1 MADKDNKQNQN
12 QQPVNFN
19 VDPTRVPVLYADA
32 YLIGSSQHAVTLNFA
47 QAVLDGKQQNIVARI
62 ALTPAQTKELLQ
74 TLNDHIE
81 KFEI

>member
-1 MADKDNKQNQN
+1 MADNDNKQN
-12 QQPVNFN
+12 QPVNFN

-62 ALTPAQTKELLQ
+62 ALTPAQAKELLA